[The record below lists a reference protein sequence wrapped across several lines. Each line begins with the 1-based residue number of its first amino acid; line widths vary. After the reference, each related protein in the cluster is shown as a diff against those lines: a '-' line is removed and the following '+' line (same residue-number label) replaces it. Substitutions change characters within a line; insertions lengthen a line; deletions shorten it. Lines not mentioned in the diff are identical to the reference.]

1 MKILAINQQTELEES
16 KLFGEVYL
24 PDTWLEEDIFS
35 PFEFFVAQI
44 NLEQF
49 KSEYLPSKG
58 YLYFFIEA
66 YSFSKN
72 KMKAKVRYYA
82 EEPDAYTDFNDGFFD
97 EEPEQYSLLQNSLGT
112 LNFAEMD
119 KNQFNLLVMPSNLLP
134 VDLDC
139 EKIEFIIQLSDLKE
153 LKFENSSLIFINQ

>member
-1 MKILAINQQTELEES
+1 MKILAINQETELEES

-24 PDTWLEEDIFS
+24 PDTWLEEDVFS

-44 NLEQF
+44 NLKQL
-49 KSEYLPSKG
+49 KSEYLPADG

-72 KMKAKVRYYA
+72 KMKAKVRYCA

-97 EEPEQYSLLQNSLGT
+97 EEPEQYSLLENSLGT
-112 LNFAEMD
+112 LNFAEQEE
-119 KNQFNLLVMPSNLLP
+119 NQFNLLTIPSNLLP
-134 VDLDC
+134 FDVDCD
-139 EKIEFIIQLSDLKE
+139 KILFRIELNDLKE
-153 LKFENSSLIFINQ
+153 LKFENTSLIFVNR